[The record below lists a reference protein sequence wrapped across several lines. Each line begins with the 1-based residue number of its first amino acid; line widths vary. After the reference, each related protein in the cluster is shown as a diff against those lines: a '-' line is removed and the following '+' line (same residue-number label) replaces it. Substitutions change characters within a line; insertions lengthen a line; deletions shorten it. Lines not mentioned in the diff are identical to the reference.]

1 MSLVWQVAW
10 WNKEIN
16 MDMLE
21 FQSRIKDLISIH
33 DTVYVVLKSTEV
45 PGVKNITTDSVV
57 AVCNC
62 YATALRIKE
71 KIESEHKRLSK
82 RKDYPLKGLKSKI
95 FIATKHFYESLH

>member
-1 MSLVWQVAW
+1 
-10 WNKEIN
+10 

-57 AVCNC
+57 AVCNWKKLHYPNC
-62 YATALRIKE
+62 LLLHNTTHFQFEEQYIPVLQLQTYNFHRLLR
-71 KIESEHKRLSK
+71 
-82 RKDYPLKGLKSKI
+82 
-95 FIATKHFYESLH
+95 

>member
-1 MSLVWQVAW
+1 
-10 WNKEIN
+10 

-62 YATALRIKE
+62 YATALRIQE
-71 KIESEHKRLSK
+71 EIESEHKRLSK
-82 RKDYPLKGLKSKI
+82 RKDYPLKGLWLKTQIKEYN
-95 FIATKHFYESLH
+95 FYESLH

>member
-1 MSLVWQVAW
+1 
-10 WNKEIN
+10 

-33 DTVYVVLKSTEV
+33 DTVYIVLECTKV

-95 FIATKHFYESLH
+95 VIATKHFYESLHEEE

>member
-1 MSLVWQVAW
+1 
-10 WNKEIN
+10 

-33 DTVYVVLKSTEV
+33 DKVYVVVKKTKV
-45 PGVKNITTDSVV
+45 PGVNNITTDSVV

-71 KIESEHKRLSK
+71 QRESEHKQLNK
-82 RKDYPLKGLKSKI
+82 RKDYPLKGLEFKI
-95 FIATKHFYESLH
+95 AIEEHFFYESLH